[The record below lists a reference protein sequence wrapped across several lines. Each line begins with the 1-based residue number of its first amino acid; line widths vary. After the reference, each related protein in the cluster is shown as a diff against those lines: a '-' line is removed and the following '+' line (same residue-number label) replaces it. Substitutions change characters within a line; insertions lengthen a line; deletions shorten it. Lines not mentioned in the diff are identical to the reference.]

1 VRRTRFLHTALAL
14 RYGVSTS
21 SSPSAEIHDTLVQN
35 EQESAQAADLSRWV
49 ETPPGAVPGY
59 TLLRSLGG
67 GAFGTVWLAC
77 EENTGKQ
84 VAIKFYTHQR
94 GLDWSLLNREV
105 EKLAVLYT
113 SRHIVRLIDVGWN
126 SEPPYYV
133 MEYLASGSLA
143 THLAAGPLPVNEAVR
158 IAEGVL
164 SALVHAHGSG
174 ILHCDLKPANVLLDN
189 EFEPRLC
196 DFGQSRLSNEQNPA
210 LGSLFYMAP
219 EQADL
224 EAIPDA
230 RWDVYALGALLYHM
244 LCGKPPYWTPEI
256 EEEIRSAPSLDEKL
270 AVYRERIRSSPR
282 PTGLRNAPGVDRRLA
297 EIVDRCL
304 QTDSQRRY
312 PNAQAVLDMLV
323 LRDRSRARRPLI
335 SLGIVGPSLLLLG
348 MAWLVFNFLGA
359 AEKDANV
366 LMVRRANESGMLS
379 ARIVAQSIG
388 RDLSEREQELIE
400 FSDRITQDKQ
410 LKTLRDAIRAPAL
423 MDKTKND
430 QVFAELNAARKE
442 SDERFDKLGLQKD
455 FSWFLID
462 DHGFQKWR
470 SPLFEQ
476 NWKYPYVHGKSYAS
490 RDYFHGLG
498 INYDHGK
505 EPPNLKPIRVPHIS
519 QWFTETLNSKHL
531 VAISVPIFDEAD
543 NVIGVLGRTIEIGSL
558 LDVYSHAI
566 FAEAG
571 TDSVALPDDTR
582 EIALIERSGGNVL
595 DHTWFDKHH
604 QNYRQQTLKPE
615 QVAAFQVSERVR
627 EKLQRL
633 ARNEIPLG
641 KPDSVV
647 EDHYTDPLSKLDV
660 ASKDLGGEWLA
671 AFASVPWTDWV
682 AVVQERRIAALEPV
696 QDMKSRLTRTGLW
709 ALLGSCLLI
718 SVLWYFVG
726 RALIDRTPRFW
737 PMRPNRTGPGGVAA
751 SGSPTPS
758 GSWRGI

>member
-1 VRRTRFLHTALAL
+1 V
-14 RYGVSTS
+14 TS
-21 SSPSAEIHDTLVQN
+21 SPPSPTDLHDTLVQT
-35 EQESAQAADLSRWV
+35 EHDSAQAAELSRWV
-49 ETPPGAVPGY
+49 DTPPGGVPGY

-67 GAFGTVWLAC
+67 GAFGTVWLAS
-77 EENTGKQ
+77 EDNTGKQ

-143 THLAAGPLPVNEAVR
+143 SHLAAGPLPANEAVR

-189 EFEPRLC
+189 DFEPRLC

-224 EAIPDA
+224 QAIPDA

-244 LCGKPPYWTPEI
+244 LCGKPPYWTPEL
-256 EEEIRSAPSLDEKL
+256 EEAIRAAPTLEEKL
-270 AVYRERIRSSPR
+270 AVYRERIRHSPR
-282 PTGLRNAPGVDRRLA
+282 PTGLRNVPGVDRRLA

-304 QTDSQRRY
+304 QTDSQRRF

-348 MAWLVFNFLGA
+348 MAWLVFNLLDTAETA
-359 AEKDANV
+359 ASRQMIGRV
-366 LMVRRANESGMLS
+366 NESGVLS

-400 FSDRITQDKQ
+400 LSDRITQDKQ
-410 LKTLRDAIRAPAL
+410 LRKLRDAIKAPVVT
-423 MDKTKND
+423 DKTKNE
-430 QVFAELNAARKE
+430 QVFSELNAARKE

-462 DHGFQKWR
+462 DQGIQKWR

-476 NWKYPYVHGKSYAS
+476 SWKYPYTLGRSFVG

-498 INYDHGK
+498 VNYERGE
-505 EPPNLKPIRVPHIS
+505 EPKNLKPIRVPHIS
-519 QWFTETLNSKHL
+519 QWFTEMLNERHL
-531 VAISVPIFDEAD
+531 VAVSVPIFDESD
-543 NVIGVLGRTIEIGSL
+543 NVIGVLGRTIEIRSL
-558 LDVYSHAI
+558 LDVYSQAI
-566 FAEAG
+566 FAETVAG
-571 TDSVALPDDTR
+571 SGAPDDTR
-582 EIALIERSGGNVL
+582 EIALIERSRGNVL

-604 QNYRQQTLKPE
+604 QELRQQTLKPE
-615 QVAAFQVSERVR
+615 LLASFRVSESVR
-627 EKLQRL
+627 AKLQRL
-633 ARNEIPLG
+633 GRSDVPLA
-641 KPDSVV
+641 KPDSEV
-647 EDHYTDPLSKLDV
+647 EDHYTDPLSRLDV

-671 AFASVPWTDWV
+671 AFAAVPWTDWA
-682 AVVQERRIAALEPV
+682 AVVQERRTAALKPV
-696 QDMKSRLTRTGLW
+696 QEMKLSLTRTGLW
-709 ALLGSCLLI
+709 ALAGSCVLI
-718 SVLWYFVG
+718 SLLWYFVG
-726 RALIDRTPRFW
+726 RALVDRTPRFW
-737 PMRPNRTGPGGVAA
+737 PMRPNRPASAA
-751 SGSPTPS
+751 AAAGAPTPN
-758 GSWRGI
+758 GLGRGL

>member
-1 VRRTRFLHTALAL
+1 
-14 RYGVSTS
+14 
-21 SSPSAEIHDTLVQN
+21 VQD
-35 EQESAQAADLSRWV
+35 EHESAQAAELSRWV
-49 ETPPGAVPGY
+49 ETPPGGVPGY

-67 GAFGTVWLAC
+67 GAFGTVWLAS
-77 EENTGKQ
+77 EDNTGKQ

-189 EFEPRLC
+189 DFEPRLC

-224 EAIPDA
+224 QAIPDA

-256 EEEIRSAPSLDEKL
+256 EGSIRSAATLDEKL
-270 AVYRERIRSSPR
+270 AVYRNQIRNSPR
-282 PTGLRNAPGVDRRLA
+282 PTGLRNVAGVDRRLA

-348 MAWLVFNFLGA
+348 MAWLVFNLLGTAEQA
-359 AEKDANV
+359 ANAQMTSHVE
-366 LMVRRANESGMLS
+366 ESGMLS

-388 RDLSEREQELIE
+388 RDLSERQQELIE
-400 FSDRITQDKQ
+400 LADRIAQDRQ
-410 LKTLRDAIRAPAL
+410 LRNLRDAITASVVI
-423 MDKTKND
+423 DKIRND
-430 QVFAELNAARKE
+430 QIFAELNAARKE
-442 SDERFDKLGLQKD
+442 SDDRFDKLGLTRD
-455 FSWFLID
+455 YSWFLID
-462 DHGFQKWR
+462 PQGIQKWR
-470 SPLFEQ
+470 SPLFDQ
-476 NWKYPYVHGKSYAS
+476 NWKYPQTLGKSYAG

-498 INYDHGK
+498 IDYERGT
-505 EPPNLKPIRVPHIS
+505 EPKNLKPIRQPHIS
-519 QWFTETLNSKHL
+519 QWFTEALNSKHL
-531 VAISVPIFDEAD
+531 VAVSVPIFDESD

-558 LDVYSHAI
+558 LDAYSRAI
-566 FAEAG
+566 FADPDPVSGA
-571 TDSVALPDDTR
+571 PDDTR
-582 EIALIERSGGNVL
+582 EIALIERAHGNLL

-604 QNYRQQTLKPE
+604 QGFRQQSLKPE
-615 QVAAFQVSERVR
+615 QVDAFRVSDRVR

-633 ARNEIPLG
+633 AVADVPLG
-641 KPDSVV
+641 RPPDTAV
-647 EDHYTDPLSKLDV
+647 EDHYTDPLSHLDV
-660 ASKDLGGEWLA
+660 ASQDLGGEWVA
-671 AFASVPWTDWV
+671 AFAAVPWTEWV
-682 AVVQERRIAALEPV
+682 AVVQERRTVALQPV
-696 QDMKSRLTRTGLW
+696 QDMRSRLTQTGLG
-709 ALLGSCLLI
+709 ALAGSCLLI
-718 SVLWYFVG
+718 GVLWYFVG
-726 RALIDRTPRFW
+726 RALVDRTPRLW
-737 PMRPNRTGPGGVAA
+737 PMRPNRPSPGVAA
-751 SGSPTPS
+751 SGPPTPNGLS
-758 GSWRGI
+758 RGF

>member
-1 VRRTRFLHTALAL
+1 VRRTRLQHTTLAL
-14 RYGVSTS
+14 RYGVS
-21 SSPSAEIHDTLVQN
+21 SSPHTEIHDTLVQD
-35 EQESAQAADLSRWV
+35 ERETAQSADLSRLA
-49 ETPPGAVPGY
+49 ETPPGTVPGF

-67 GAFGTVWLAC
+67 GAFGTVWLAS
-77 EENTGKQ
+77 EDNTGKQ

-143 THLAAGPLPVNEAVR
+143 SHLASGPLPVHEAVR

-224 EAIPDA
+224 QAIPDA

-244 LCGKPPYWTPEI
+244 LSGKPPYWTPEI
-256 EEEIRSAPSLDEKL
+256 EETIRSASTLEDKL

-282 PTGLRNAPGVDRRLA
+282 PIGLKSVSGVDRRLA

-304 QTDSQRRY
+304 QTDSERRF
-312 PNAQAVLDMLV
+312 PNAQAVLDTLV

-348 MAWLVFNFLGA
+348 MAWLVFDLMGT

-366 LMVRRANESGMLS
+366 AMMRRANESGILS

-388 RDLSEREQELIE
+388 RDLGEREQELVE
-400 FSDRITQDKQ
+400 VSDRITQDKS
-410 LKTLRDAIRAPAL
+410 LKDLREAIAKPAVL
-423 MDKTKND
+423 DKTKNETT
-430 QVFAELNAARKE
+430 FAELNTVRKE
-442 SDERFDKLGLQKD
+442 SDDRFDKLGLQKD
-455 FSWFLID
+455 FSWFLTD
-462 DHGFQKWR
+462 AHGIQKWR
-470 SPLFEQ
+470 SPLLEQ
-476 NWKYPYVHGKSYAS
+476 HWQYPYTLGQSFVG

-498 INYDHGK
+498 MNYERAK
-505 EPPNLKPIRVPHIS
+505 APPNLKPIRVPHIS
-519 QWFTETLNSKHL
+519 QWFTEVLNERHL
-531 VAISVPIFDEAD
+531 VAVSVPVFDDSD
-543 NVIGVLGRTIEIGSL
+543 NVVGVLGRTIEIRSL
-558 LDVYSHAI
+558 LDVYNHAI
-566 FAEAG
+566 FAEP
-571 TDSVALPDDTR
+571 DSGSLAPDDTR
-582 EIALIERSGGNVL
+582 EIALIERSRGNVL

-604 QNYRQQTLKPE
+604 QELRQQTLKPE
-615 QVAAFQVSERVR
+615 VLESFRVSADVR

-633 ARNEIPLG
+633 APSEAPLG
-641 KPDSVV
+641 KPDSDVD
-647 EDHYTDPLSKLDV
+647 DHYVDPLSHLDV
-660 ASKDLGGEWLA
+660 ATKDLDGEWIA
-671 AFASVPWTDWV
+671 AFAAVPGTDWV
-682 AVVQERRIAALEPV
+682 AVVQERRTAALEPV
-696 QDMKSRLTRTGLW
+696 RDMRSRLTRTGLW
-709 ALLGSCLLI
+709 ALVGSCGLI
-718 SVLWYFVG
+718 GLLWYFVG
-726 RALIDRTPRFW
+726 RALIDRGPRLW
-737 PMRPNRTGPGGVAA
+737 PLRPNRRASDKMGALGPPTPGGL
-751 SGSPTPS
+751 S
-758 GSWRGI
+758 RGLD

>member
-1 VRRTRFLHTALAL
+1 V
-14 RYGVSTS
+14 S
-21 SSPSAEIHDTLVQN
+21 SSTPTPTEIHDTLVQD
-35 EQESAQAADLSRWV
+35 EHQAAQAADLSRWV

-59 TLLRSLGG
+59 SLLRSLGG
-67 GAFGTVWLAC
+67 GAFGTVWLAS
-77 EENTGKQ
+77 EDNTGKQ

-126 SEPPYYV
+126 NEPPYYV

-224 EAIPDA
+224 GAIPDA

-244 LCGKPPYWTPEI
+244 LCGKPPYWTPEL
-256 EEEIRSAPSLDEKL
+256 EESIRAASTLEEKL
-270 AVYRERIRSSPR
+270 AVYREGIRHSPR
-282 PTGLRNAPGVDRRLA
+282 PTGLRNAWGVDRRLA

-304 QTDSQRRY
+304 QTDSQRRF
-312 PNAQAVLDMLV
+312 PNAQAVLDTLV

-348 MAWLVFNFLGA
+348 MAWLVFDLLGT
-359 AEKDANV
+359 AEKDANI
-366 LMVRRANESGMLS
+366 LMTRRANESGILS

-388 RDLSEREQELIE
+388 RDLSERQQELIE
-400 FSDRITQDKQ
+400 LSDRITQDKS
-410 LKTLRDAIRAPAL
+410 LKGLREALVAPATK
-423 MDKTKND
+423 DKVQNERL
-430 QVFAELNAARKE
+430 FADLNAARKE

-455 FSWFLID
+455 FSWFVND
-462 DHGFQKWR
+462 AHGIQKWR
-470 SPLFEQ
+470 SPLLEK
-476 NWKYPYVHGKSYAS
+476 NWKYPYTIGESFAY

-498 INYDHGK
+498 INYAKGTQPADA
-505 EPPNLKPIRVPHIS
+505 KPIRVPHIS
-519 QWFTETLNSKHL
+519 QWFTEKLNERHL
-531 VAISVPIFDEAD
+531 VAVSVPIFDESD
-543 NVIGVLGRTIEIGSL
+543 QVIGVLGRTIEIRSL

-566 FAEAG
+566 FAESTRGSA
-571 TDSVALPDDTR
+571 TPDDTR
-582 EIALIERSGGNVL
+582 EIALIERARGNVL

-604 QNYRQQTLKPE
+604 EDLRQQALKPQE
-615 QVAAFQVSERVR
+615 LETFRVSESVR
-627 EKLQRL
+627 EKLQRM
-633 ARNEIPLG
+633 ARTDAPLG
-641 KPDSVV
+641 KPDSDVD
-647 EDHYTDPLSKLDV
+647 DHYTDPLSHLAI

-671 AFASVPWTDWV
+671 AFAAVPWTDWV
-682 AVVQERRIAALEPV
+682 AVVQERRTAALEPV
-696 QDMKSRLTRTGLW
+696 QEMKSRLTRTGLW
-709 ALLGSCLLI
+709 ALVGSCGLI
-718 SVLWYFVG
+718 GLLWYFVG
-726 RALIDRTPRFW
+726 RALVDRTPRIW
-737 PMRPNRTGPGGVAA
+737 PLRPNRLGSGAAGAGGP
-751 SGSPTPS
+751 PTPS
-758 GSWRGI
+758 GLSRGI

>member
-1 VRRTRFLHTALAL
+1 VRRTRFQLTALAL
-14 RYGVSTS
+14 RYGVSS
-21 SSPSAEIHDTLVQN
+21 SVPPSTEIHDTLVQD
-35 EQESAQAADLSRWV
+35 EHESAQAAELSRWA
-49 ETPPGAVPGY
+49 ETPPGRVPGY

-67 GAFGTVWLAC
+67 GAFGTVWLAS
-77 EENTGKQ
+77 EDNTGKQ

-133 MEYLASGSLA
+133 MEFLASGSLA

-224 EAIPDA
+224 QSIPDA

-244 LCGKPPYWTPEI
+244 LCGQPPYRTPEI
-256 EEEIRSAPSLDEKL
+256 EEAIRSAPTLDEKL
-270 AVYRERIRSSPR
+270 AVYRERIRNSPR
-282 PTGLRNAPGVDRRLA
+282 PTGLRSVPGVDRRLA

-312 PNAQAVLDMLV
+312 PNAQAVLDVLV

-348 MAWLVFNFLGA
+348 MAWLVFDLLGT
-359 AEKDANV
+359 AEKDANG
-366 LMVRRANESGMLS
+366 LMTRRANESGVLS

-400 FSDRITQDKQ
+400 LSDRITQDKQ
-410 LKTLRDAIRAPAL
+410 LKSLRDAIRAPVV
-423 MDKTKND
+423 MDKAKND
-430 QVFAELNAARKE
+430 RTFAELNAARKE
-442 SDERFDKLGLQKD
+442 SDDRFDKLGLQKD

-462 DHGFQKWR
+462 DHGVQKWR

-476 NWKYPYVHGKSYAS
+476 NWKYPYTLGKGYAS

-498 INYDHGK
+498 INYERGT
-505 EPPNLKPIRVPHIS
+505 EPKNLKPIRVPHIS
-519 QWFTETLNSKHL
+519 QWFTEALNSKHL
-531 VAISVPIFDEAD
+531 VAVSVPIFDESD

-566 FAEAG
+566 FAEAA
-571 TDSVALPDDTR
+571 DASSAAPDDTR
-582 EIALIERSGGNVL
+582 EIALIERASGNVL

-604 QNYRQQTLKPE
+604 QQYRQQTLKPDE
-615 QVAAFQVSERVR
+615 IEKFRVSESVR
-627 EKLQRL
+627 DKLQRL
-633 ARNEIPLG
+633 ANSDLPLA
-641 KPDSVV
+641 KTDSAVD
-647 EDHYTDPLSKLDV
+647 DHYTDPLSRLDV
-660 ASKDLGGEWLA
+660 ASKDLSGDWLA
-671 AFASVPWTDWV
+671 AFAVVPWTDWA
-682 AVVQERRIAALEPV
+682 AVVQERRTAALEPV
-696 QDMKSRLTRTGLW
+696 QEMKSRLTRTGLW
-709 ALLGSCLLI
+709 ALVGSCGLI
-718 SVLWYFVG
+718 GLLWYFVG
-726 RALIDRTPRFW
+726 RALIDRSPRFW
-737 PMRPNRTGPGGVAA
+737 PMRPDRLA
-751 SGSPTPS
+751 SGAGGASGPPTPS
-758 GSWRGI
+758 GLSRGF

>member
-1 VRRTRFLHTALAL
+1 VRRTRLRLTALAL
-14 RYGVSTS
+14 RTGVS
-21 SSPSAEIHDTLVQN
+21 SSPPSPTEIHDTLVQD
-35 EQESAQAADLSRWV
+35 EHESAQAADLSRWV
-49 ETPPGAVPGY
+49 ETPPGGVPGY

-67 GAFGTVWLAC
+67 GAFGTVWLAS
-77 EENTGKQ
+77 EDNTGKQ

-174 ILHCDLKPANVLLDN
+174 ILHCDLKPANVLLDS

-224 EAIPDA
+224 QAIPDA

-256 EEEIRSAPSLDEKL
+256 EEAIRSAPTLDEKL
-270 AVYRERIRSSPR
+270 AVYREQIRNSPR

-304 QTDSQRRY
+304 QTDSQRRF

-348 MAWLVFNFLGA
+348 MAWLVFDLLGT

-366 LMVRRANESGMLS
+366 LMTKRANESGILS
-379 ARIVAQSIG
+379 ARVVAQSIG
-388 RDLSEREQELIE
+388 RDLSEREQELVE
-400 FSDRITQDKQ
+400 LSDRITNDKS
-410 LKTLRDAIRAPAL
+410 LKNLRDAIAAPVAT
-423 MDKTKND
+423 DKTKNE
-430 QVFAELNAARKE
+430 QLFAELNASRKE

-455 FSWFLID
+455 FSWFLVD
-462 DHGFQKWR
+462 DHGIQKWR
-470 SPLFEQ
+470 SPLFDQ
-476 NWKYPYVHGKSYAS
+476 SWKYPHYLGKSFAG

-498 INYDHGK
+498 IDYARGS

-519 QWFTETLNSKHL
+519 QWFTEVLNERHL
-531 VAISVPIFDEAD
+531 VAVSVPIFDESD
-543 NVIGVLGRTIEIGSL
+543 KVIGVLGRTIEIRSL

-566 FAEAG
+566 FAETA
-571 TDSVALPDDTR
+571 TPSATPDDTR
-582 EIALIERSGGNVL
+582 EIALIERKGGNVL

-604 QNYRQQTLKPE
+604 QELRQQKLKPE
-615 QVAAFQVSERVR
+615 VLATFRVSQAVR
-627 EKLQRL
+627 EKLDRL
-633 ARNEIPLG
+633 ARTEVPLG
-641 KPDSVV
+641 NPDSAVD
-647 EDHYTDPLSKLDV
+647 DHYTDPLCRLDV

-671 AFASVPWTDWV
+671 AFAAVPWTDWV
-682 AVVQERRIAALEPV
+682 AVVQERRTAALEPV
-696 QDMKSRLTRTGLW
+696 QEMRSRLTRTGLW
-709 ALLGSCLLI
+709 ALVGSCGLI
-718 SVLWYFVG
+718 GLLWYFVG
-726 RALIDRTPRFW
+726 RALIDRTPRLW
-737 PMRPNRTGPGGVAA
+737 PMRPNRLGAGGA
-751 SGSPTPS
+751 SGPPTPS
-758 GSWRGI
+758 GLSRGF